1 MKLLTLLEK
10 LILPVFLLC
19 LFFCLTTFFSYQ
31 TQDAN
36 WERFLSINW
45 HRVVVLLDL
54 REENTIATWFSSI
67 VFFLT
72 FLSFVLLGWGDAPHY
87 KPNNQQRLVFKLAAL
102 ASCLLS
108 ADEVG
113 SMHETAGSWADR
125 SLTLLQDT
133 PIYGMGYPW
142 LLLSPIIVLV
152 FIIIVFNLFQI
163 TTSVHQA
170 KETVKIRILLWAAIV
185 ILPSVFVFEFMEAY
199 LGYLRQKNTFFPVVE
214 EMLEVIGMFCL
225 YIANILLARYY
236 RL

>member
-19 LFFCLTTFFSYQ
+19 LFFCFTTLLSHL

-36 WERFLSINW
+36 WNRFLSINW
-45 HRVVVLLDL
+45 HRIVELLDL
-54 REENTIATWFSSI
+54 REENTIATWFSSL

-72 FLSFVLLGWGDAPHY
+72 SLSFVLLGWGNAPNY
-87 KPNNQQRLVFKLAAL
+87 NPNAQQRLIFKLAAL
-102 ASCLLS
+102 ASCALS

-113 SMHETAGSWADR
+113 SLHETAGSWADR
-125 SLTLLQDT
+125 SMGLLQDT

-152 FIIIVFNLFQI
+152 FVIIVFNLFQV
-163 TTSVHQA
+163 TKSVNSPQ
-170 KETVKIRILLWAAIV
+170 ETVKIRALLWASIV

-199 LGYLRQKNTFFPVVE
+199 LGYLKQKNTFFPVVE
-214 EMLEVIGMFCL
+214 ETLEVIGMFSL
-225 YIANILLARYY
+225 YCANILLARYY

>member
-1 MKLLTLLEK
+1 MLEK
-10 LILPVFLLC
+10 LILPIFLLC
-19 LFFCLTTFFSYQ
+19 LLFCLTTVFSHL

-36 WERFLSINW
+36 WNRFLAINW
-45 HRVVVLLDL
+45 HRIVELLDL

-72 FLSFVLLGWGDAPHY
+72 ALSFVLLGWGHAPHY
-87 KPNNQQRLVFKLAAL
+87 HPHSQQRLIFKLAAL
-102 ASCLLS
+102 ATCLLS

-113 SMHETAGSWADR
+113 SLHETAGSWADR

-152 FIIIVFNLFQI
+152 FAFIVFNLFQI
-163 TTSVHQA
+163 TALVNQVQ
-170 KETVKIRILLWAAIV
+170 ETVKIRALLWAAIV

-199 LGYLRQKNTFFPVVE
+199 LGYLRQKNTFFPVIE
-214 EMLEVIGMFCL
+214 ELLEVMGMFCL
-225 YIANILLARYY
+225 YMANILIARYY